1 MCAELLYGLQ
11 EVELFLVQ
19 AHLLLRVQVI
29 HRGFSVSSSVTSP
42 ELSSRG
48 TNNWLGHQ
56 RFSRYCCG
64 SVLISLSHITDVSTQ
79 WKSLSLSKWISL
91 DLPPFGF
98 RIL

>member
-29 HRGFSVSSSVTSP
+29 HRGFSISSSVTSP

-48 TNNWLGHQ
+48 TNNWLGLH
-56 RFSRYCCG
+56 YPMEKLE
-64 SVLISLSHITDVSTQ
+64 SVKMD
-79 WKSLSLSKWISL
+79 
-91 DLPPFGF
+91 
-98 RIL
+98 